1 MKSLMLLSSLL
12 FITLQ
17 APVSSGVES
26 FDLPPIESTTPLE
39 DLKSDQDFYNDYLS
53 GEYLK
58 QNEKGFEI
66 LNFAEYGYGT
76 DYYGLYFY
84 VWNKSQDE
92 NMDLESIQ
100 NRVSLYD
107 YLSQQ
112 YKHFYV
118 DFISQNNNQFYKFKI
133 LDIAQVNFL
142 YNDTRVYDFA
152 SFEFKTLQDVNA
164 IDYAVSKKWI
174 YQGSSLNGDLSA
186 TVADGETLSLNVG
199 GGVYRTNSS
208 SAGEKVKNDLYYV
221 YFAVPTEILRKYGK
235 LNSIHADYYRF
246 DLGGKVAAVLSTN
259 NDDYLDKYP
268 NIDPYDGMWN
278 SDYPGLND
286 PWYHWL
292 YDNEDRCL
300 HKNTVLGDK
309 KYLFGSGTY
318 DVYNISMDQFYYN
331 TNDYPYFGYQYDY
344 HGFPIKSLNDKVSGN
359 NIGKDLTLEK
369 ASRLSKT
376 SISDAYNDINV
387 YAEDSL
393 DLLSYGDTHNGWD
406 NFWAKLIHGTD
417 TDEKSYLDIPA
428 IQQIKTNHALILEA
442 YKKDYYIND
451 EDVDSIQ
458 DYINS
463 FGTTSYNFFILRF
476 DQAYYEATDLRYGYE
491 TTRSIGSGG
500 VYVPAVQGDIVGY
513 FAKQYTAVL
522 DFDIIDVSFIN
533 DQEEITVLAVVSD
546 PINIYPGIE
555 PPLKGNLW
563 DWLKRIL
570 IGYYSIALIILLIVG
585 LVYVWPFISPLF
597 TMASNNKNTRAINKQ
612 TKAIN
617 KQVKALEK
625 VNKSKDKKGAK

>member
-58 QNEKGFEI
+58 QDEKGFEV

-133 LDIAQVNFL
+133 LDIAEINFL

-164 IDYAVSKKWI
+164 TDYAVSKKWI
-174 YQGSSLNGDLSA
+174 YQGSALNGDLSA

-221 YFAVPTEILRKYGK
+221 YFAVPTETLSKYGK

-292 YDNEDRCL
+292 YDNDFRTNYYVAFGGQ
-300 HKNTVLGDK
+300 KIP
-309 KYLFGSGTY
+309 YYFGSGNHYGTGSY
-318 DVYNISMDQFYYN
+318 DNCS
-331 TNDYPYFGYQYDY
+331 
-344 HGFPIKSLNDKVSGN
+344 
-359 NIGKDLTLEK
+359 E
-369 ASRLSKT
+369 
-376 SISDAYNDINV
+376 DI
-387 YAEDSL
+387 
-393 DLLSYGDTHNGWD
+393 
-406 NFWAKLIHGTD
+406 F
-417 TDEKSYLDIPA
+417 
-428 IQQIKTNHALILEA
+428 
-442 YKKDYYIND
+442 
-451 EDVDSIQ
+451 
-458 DYINS
+458 
-463 FGTTSYNFFILRF
+463 
-476 DQAYYEATDLRYGYE
+476 
-491 TTRSIGSGG
+491 
-500 VYVPAVQGDIVGY
+500 
-513 FAKQYTAVL
+513 
-522 DFDIIDVSFIN
+522 
-533 DQEEITVLAVVSD
+533 EIT
-546 PINIYPGIE
+546 
-555 PPLKGNLW
+555 
-563 DWLKRIL
+563 
-570 IGYYSIALIILLIVG
+570 
-585 LVYVWPFISPLF
+585 
-597 TMASNNKNTRAINKQ
+597 
-612 TKAIN
+612 
-617 KQVKALEK
+617 
-625 VNKSKDKKGAK
+625 